1 MDEIALPVLSNAGQT
16 APVLDGRVITTPP
29 AAADTRAAGRL
40 DLGTYLDRRRLDD
53 ERAARLRALAADAAG
68 FLQASHAPATLTK
81 YATGWRHLLDFA
93 RDMGLPTRLSAETRL
108 PLTPVDM
115 EICALYLAQCAADE
129 MSMSTLDGRLAAI
142 RHFHHEAGLTSP
154 TDHPE
159 IRRLR
164 RGIRRTQGADV
175 EHKHPISLPL
185 LAAMLTARGARH
197 PQPAPHPASRP
208 ATRRTWLLQQRDRA
222 LLLIGFF
229 AGLRRSE
236 LAALNADDL
245 ELRDEGIR
253 ITIRRSKADQEGKGQ
268 FVDLPRVPDA
278 LAGLRWLCPVQAIL
292 VWLEISGRRPHLRRQ
307 GQRSTSNPAPLF
319 SAITKGGNITDTHLN
334 AVTIKRAVKN
344 AAAASGQ
351 PREVI
356 DAIDAVSAHSLRA
369 GLATA
374 ASMAAI
380 EEASIGRVLRHTQTT
395 TTAYIHPPFDG
406 TLQLAVYHLA
416 VERFGLGA

>member
-1 MDEIALPVLSNAGQT
+1 MDETALLVLSNPGQT
-16 APVLDGRVITTPP
+16 APVLDGRIITSPP
-29 AAADTRAAGRL
+29 AAASARAAGRL
-40 DLGTYLDRRRLDD
+40 DLGTYLDGRRLDD

-68 FLQASHAPATLTK
+68 FLEASHAPATLTK
-81 YATGWRHLLDFA
+81 YTNGWRHLLEFA
-93 RDMGLPTRLSAETRL
+93 HDMGLPIQVSTETHL
-108 PLTPVDM
+108 PLAPVDV
-115 EICALYLAQCAADE
+115 EICALYMAQCAADE
-129 MSMSTLDGRLAAI
+129 MSTSTLDGRLAAI

-185 LAAMLTARGARH
+185 LAAMLTARGAR
-197 PQPAPHPASRP
+197 PPLPKPHPAARP
-208 ATRRTWLLQQRDRA
+208 AARQTWLLQQRDRA
-222 LLLIGFF
+222 LLLVGFF

-268 FVDLPRVPDA
+268 FVDLPRVPDT

-292 VWLEISGRRPHLRRQ
+292 SWLEISDRRLHIRRQ
-307 GQRSTSNPAPLF
+307 GQRPMSNPVPLF

-334 AVTIKRAVKN
+334 AVTIKRTVKSS
-344 AAAASGQ
+344 AAAAGQ

-374 ASMAAI
+374 ASMATI
-380 EEASIGRVLRHTQTT
+380 EEASIARVLRHTQTT
-395 TTAYIHPPFDG
+395 TAAYIHPPFDG